1 MKGAAVNVSPAVIA
15 SGLLALLSSMGAL
28 ALEET
33 PAVKVTPLIKT
44 TSSWTGKPIAYPDGQ
59 AEITAMVIE
68 IAPGAE
74 TGWHAHPVPSFAM
87 VLEGTLEVTLK
98 DAGTTGTI
106 GANLEELKPD
116 AMRVEEAVRNGM
128 GPMPPYAGKLT
139 EEQIKAVAAYVAR
152 AAGK

>member
-98 DAGTTGTI
+98 DGQTKRMASGEALVEVIDTLHNGRNVGKGT
-106 GANLEELKPD
+106 
-116 AMRVEEAVRNGM
+116 VRLVVF
-128 GPMPPYAGKLT
+128 YAGAVGVPLT
-139 EEQIKAVAAYVAR
+139 VKP
-152 AAGK
+152 

>member
-44 TSSWTGKPIAYPDGQ
+44 TSSWNGKPIAYPKGQ
-59 AEITAMVIE
+59 AEISGMVIE

-98 DAGTTGTI
+98 DGQRKRMASGEALVEVIDTLHNGRNVGKGT
-106 GANLEELKPD
+106 
-116 AMRVEEAVRNGM
+116 VRLVVF
-128 GPMPPYAGKLT
+128 YAGAVGVPLT
-139 EEQIKAVAAYVAR
+139 VKP
-152 AAGK
+152 

>member
-33 PAVKVTPLIKT
+33 PAVKVTPLVKT

-98 DAGTTGTI
+98 DGQTKRMASGEALVEVIDTLHNGRNVGKGT
-106 GANLEELKPD
+106 
-116 AMRVEEAVRNGM
+116 VRLVVF
-128 GPMPPYAGKLT
+128 YAGAVGVPLT
-139 EEQIKAVAAYVAR
+139 VKP
-152 AAGK
+152 

>member
-33 PAVKVTPLIKT
+33 PAVQVTPLVKT

-98 DAGTTGTI
+98 DGQRKRMASGEALVEVIDTLHNGRNVGKGT
-106 GANLEELKPD
+106 
-116 AMRVEEAVRNGM
+116 VRLVVF
-128 GPMPPYAGKLT
+128 YAGAVGVPLT
-139 EEQIKAVAAYVAR
+139 VKP
-152 AAGK
+152 